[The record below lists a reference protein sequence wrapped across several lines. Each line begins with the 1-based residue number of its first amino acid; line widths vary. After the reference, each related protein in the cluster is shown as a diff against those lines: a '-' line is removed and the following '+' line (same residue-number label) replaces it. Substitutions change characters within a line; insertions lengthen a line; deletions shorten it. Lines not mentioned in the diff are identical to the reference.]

1 MRDKRVRLAAGGL
14 FVALCAV
21 NTAGKV
27 SPAAVGVGPSGLQAP
42 SPPAPPPPLKPGAAV
57 ILGRVV
63 EAGSTTGVAGAVVIL
78 SSGALGRPDTVF
90 ANGTPGGPR
99 RVVADPQG
107 QFVFR
112 ELPPGAY
119 SIDSTAAGYVDG
131 VYGQKRIIQIRR
143 TLDLIR
149 TIQITE
155 SDRLVQAT
163 IDMFRKGGISGRVV
177 DEAGEPMVGIP
188 LTVLARPT
196 DWGGPVAQIAHNAQ
210 TDDRGQYHVD
220 VVPGDYLVGV
230 LAATTTFPA
239 DLVERFV
246 TAQAA
251 GGAEFQAVVQQMAS
265 LSGML
270 PRGVGTRIGSV
281 RVSQFGSRNA
291 PVVPPMSPDGGSWF
305 YPSTYHPSSPSS
317 IGATVVSVASGEE
330 KSGIDLQLRPVP
342 ARRISGR
349 LVGPDG
355 PAAMLGIRLVSSD
368 PAVQRTSPATLIDVP
383 QAMADG
389 NGSFV
394 FIGVAPGA
402 YTLYALKRAS
412 AGDQAMLWAA
422 DAVTV
427 GDSDLKDVEIRLKPG
442 APIAGRIVFE
452 GATPPT
458 PDQLRSVA
466 ITPIGVPG
474 SPAALTAAPSARPAP
489 NGTFS
494 VVPLVP
500 GPYRMS
506 LTTQPSGWTLKS
518 ITTGG
523 QNAVDR
529 TFELTP
535 SGITDLVVTFTDKR
549 SVLSGVVRDAD
560 GEPGTSATVAVFPAD
575 RALWRPPGMASRRVQ
590 TVAPQRDGRYTF
602 GGLPDGDYYLV
613 AADWPTADFSDPQVL
628 TKTMSFASRVTIV
641 EGQTVT
647 QDLKVTVIR

>member
-1 MRDKRVRLAAGGL
+1 MRDTRVWLAAGGL
-14 FVALCAV
+14 FIALCAV
-21 NTAGKV
+21 NIAGQVTAASGGV
-27 SPAAVGVGPSGLQAP
+27 SPGGRQAP

-63 EAGSTTGVAGAVVIL
+63 EAGSTTGVAGAVVVL
-78 SSGALGRPDTVF
+78 SGGALGRPDTAF
-90 ANGTPGGPR
+90 TNGTPGGPR
-99 RVVADPQG
+99 RVVADAQG

-112 ELPPGAY
+112 DLPPGTY
-119 SIDSTAAGYVDG
+119 NIDTTAAGYVDG

-149 TIQITE
+149 TVNITE

-163 IDMFRKGGISGRVV
+163 IEMFRKGGISGRVV
-177 DEAGEPMVGIP
+177 DEAGEPMVGMS
-188 LTVLARPT
+188 LTILARMT
-196 DWGGPVAQIAHNAQ
+196 DWGGPVTQIAHNAT

-220 VVPGDYLVGV
+220 VVPGDYLIGV
-230 LAATTTFPA
+230 LAATTTFP
-239 DLVERFV
+239 VEMVDAFV
-246 TAQAA
+246 SAQAE
-251 GGAEFQAVVQQMAS
+251 GGAVFQAVVEQMAGRA
-265 LSGML
+265 GML

-291 PVVPPMSPDGGSWF
+291 PVVPPMSTDGSAWF
-305 YPSTYHPSSPSS
+305 YPSTYHPASLSS
-317 IGATVVSVASGEE
+317 IGASIVSVASGEE
-330 KSGIDLQLRPVP
+330 KSGIDLQMRPVP

-355 PAAMLGIRLVSSD
+355 PAAMLGVRLVSSD
-368 PAVQRTSPATLIDVP
+368 PTVQRTSPATLIDVP

-389 NGSFV
+389 NGAFV

-402 YTLYALKRAS
+402 YTLYAIKRAS
-412 AGDQAMLWAA
+412 AGDQTMLWAA
-422 DAVTV
+422 DPVAV
-427 GDSDLKDVEIRLKPG
+427 GDSDVKDVEIRLQPG
-442 APIAGRIVFE
+442 APIAGRVVFE
-452 GATPPT
+452 GTPPT

-466 ITPIGVPG
+466 ITPYGVPG
-474 SPAALTAAPSARPAP
+474 STAALNAAPSARPNP
-489 NGTFS
+489 NGTFN

-535 SGITDLVVTFTDKR
+535 SGITDMVVTFTDKR
-549 SVLSGVVRDAD
+549 SVLTGVVRDAD
-560 GEPGTSATVAVFPAD
+560 GEPGTAATVAVFPVD
-575 RALWRPPGMASRRVQ
+575 RGLWRLPGMASRRVQ

-613 AADWPTADFSDPQVL
+613 AADWPTADFSDALVL
-628 TKTMSFASRVTIV
+628 TKTMPFASRVTI
-641 EGQTVT
+641 
-647 QDLKVTVIR
+647 

>member
-1 MRDKRVRLAAGGL
+1 MRDKRVWLVAGGL
-14 FVALCAV
+14 LGAV
-21 NTAGKV
+21 FAANLAGQV
-27 SPAAVGVGPSGLQAP
+27 NSASMGLGPGGPQAT

-63 EAGSTTGVAGAVVIL
+63 EAGSTASVAGAVVIL
-78 SSGALGRPDTVF
+78 SSGALGRPDAAFT
-90 ANGTPGGPR
+90 NGTPGGPR
-99 RVVADPQG
+99 RVVADTQG

-112 ELPPGAY
+112 DLPAGVY
-119 SIDSTAAGYVDG
+119 NIDTTAAGYVDG

-149 TIQITE
+149 TIHIAE

-177 DEAGEPMVGIP
+177 DEAGEPMVGMSVTI
-188 LTVLARPT
+188 LTRMT
-196 DWGGPVAQIAHNAQ
+196 DWGGPISQIAHNAT

-239 DLVERFV
+239 DLVDTFV

-251 GGAEFQAVVQQMAS
+251 GGAAFDKVVNQMAS
-265 LSGML
+265 TAGML

-291 PVVPPMSPDGGSWF
+291 PVVPPMGSDGGWF
-305 YPSTYHPSSPSS
+305 YPSTYHPSSASS
-317 IGATVVSVASGEE
+317 TGASVVSVASGEE
-330 KSGIDLQLRPVP
+330 KSGIDLQLRPMP

-349 LVGPDG
+349 VVGPDG
-355 PAAMLGIRLVSSD
+355 PAPMVGIRLVSSD
-368 PAVQRTSPATLIDVP
+368 PTVQRTSPATLIDVP

-389 NGSFV
+389 YGSFV

-402 YTLYALKRAS
+402 YTLYVIKRTSAS
-412 AGDQAMLWAA
+412 DQGMLWAA
-422 DAVTV
+422 DPVAV
-427 GDSDLKDVEIRLKPG
+427 GDSDLEDIEIRLKPG
-442 APIAGRIVFE
+442 APITGRVVFE
-452 GATPPT
+452 GATPAS

-466 ITPIGVPG
+466 ITPRGVPG
-474 SPAALTAAPSARPAP
+474 SPAALTAAPSARPTP

-500 GPYRMS
+500 GPYQMS

-523 QNAVDR
+523 QNAIDK

-535 SGITDLVVTFTDKR
+535 SGITDMVVTFTDKR
-549 SVLSGVVRDAD
+549 SVVTGAVRDAD
-560 GEPGTSATVAVFPAD
+560 GEPGTTATVAVFPAD
-575 RALWRPPGMASRRVQ
+575 RGLWRLPGMASRRVQ
-590 TVAPQRDGRYTF
+590 TVAPNREGRYTF
-602 GGLPDGDYYLV
+602 GGLPDGEYFIV
-613 AADWPTADFSDPQVL
+613 AADWPTADFSDGQVL
-628 TKTMSFASRVTIV
+628 TKTMPFASRVTIAG
-641 EGQTVT
+641 GQTVT
-647 QDLKVTVIR
+647 QDLKVAVIK